1 MAGKEYSL
9 KAVLSATDK
18 ISPALKKIDANFGKI
33 GRSFSALGKSSA
45 ALASKFA
52 LPLTVL
58 GGVGGFSLKAAVDK
72 FTSLGDSID
81 KASKRAGVSAQSLQ
95 KLRYAAGLGGM
106 SAEQMDQA
114 LAKLTYNMGQAAR
127 GENKNL
133 AAIFRRLGVSLKDS
147 KGNIRDAADV
157 MRNLAQAVKNNE
169 SPAVRLRILTA
180 AFGDELAKRMIPV
193 LESGAA
199 GLDEMGNEAEKLG
212 IVMNDKM
219 VADSAH
225 LTDTMSKFSQVLDGV
240 SATIGASLAPVI
252 ETIVKRIQDWVTAN
266 KDLITQRLEAIFEK
280 ISKAVSEID
289 FEKAVDGV
297 FNLIDGVMN
306 FVDSIGGWDT
316 IIKGFGALIGLT
328 LVGNMI
334 SLGQSLY
341 GIGAAITTAFGPWGW
356 IIGGAIAAG
365 IALWKNW
372 DDISTWFEN
381 SFPNLSKVL
390 KGLPDGFSL
399 AWDNACKNIRALWS
413 GLTETW
419 ENIKKKLS
427 WEGIK
432 GSAREMLGLSREE
445 AKPQRPAPM
454 MSSSAA
460 SMSRGLSTQKT
471 EVDNRLEVVVKIPN
485 GTEAQVNKQDSS
497 GGYFSA
503 STQNYPVEGLTD
515 L

>member
-114 LAKLTYNMGQAAR
+114 LVKLTYNMGKAAR
-127 GENKNL
+127 GENKEL
-133 AAIFRRLGVSLKDS
+133 AAIFKRLGVSLKDS

-180 AFGDELAKRMIPV
+180 AVGDDLAKQLIPV
-193 LESGAA
+193 LEGGAA
-199 GLDEMGNEAEKLG
+199 GLDDMGNEAEKLG

-297 FNLIDGVMN
+297 FNLIDGFMN

-341 GIGAAITTAFGPWGW
+341 GVGAAITAAFGPWGW

-372 DDISTWFEN
+372 DDISAWFKKT
-381 SFPNLSKVL
+381 FPDLSKVL
-390 KGLPDGFSL
+390 SKLPEGFSL
-399 AWDNACKNIRALWS
+399 AWDNACKSIRKLWD

-427 WEGIK
+427 WENIK

-445 AKPQRPAPM
+445 AKPQRSAPM
-454 MSSSAA
+454 ISSSEAA
-460 SMSRGLSTQKT
+460 AMSRGLPTQKT
-471 EVDNRLEVVVKIPN
+471 EVDNRLEVVVKVPN

-503 STQNYPVEGLTD
+503 STQNYPIED
-515 L
+515 C

>member
-18 ISPALKKIDANFGKI
+18 ISPALKKIDSNFGKLN
-33 GRSFSALGKSSA
+33 RAFSSLGKSSA

-114 LAKLTYNMGQAAR
+114 LVKLTYNMGKAAR
-127 GENKNL
+127 GENKEL
-133 AAIFRRLGVSLKDS
+133 AAIFKRLGVSLKDS

-180 AFGDELAKRMIPV
+180 AVGDDLAKQLIPV

-199 GLDEMGNEAEKLG
+199 GLDKMRKEAEELG
-212 IVMNDKM
+212 IVMSDKQ
-219 VADSAH
+219 VADAAH
-225 LTDTMSKFSQVLDGV
+225 LSDTLSKFSKVLDGV
-240 SATIGASLAPVI
+240 ATCIGASLAPVI
-252 ETIVKRIQDWVTAN
+252 EKIVKRIQDWVTAN
-266 KDLITQRLEAIFEK
+266 QDLITQRLESIFEK
-280 ISKAVSEID
+280 ISKALEEID
-289 FEKAVDGV
+289 FESAVNWV
-297 FNLIDGVMN
+297 FNCIEAFTDFM
-306 FVDSIGGWDT
+306 DSIGGVET
-316 IIKGFGALIGLT
+316 IIKAFGAVIAVDL
-328 LVGNMI
+328 LVNLF
-334 SLGQSLY
+334 SLCKSLY
-341 GIGAAITTAFGPWGW
+341 GVGMALKAIASPWLIVAGAAV
-356 IIGGAIAAG
+356 AAG
-365 IALWKNW
+365 YLIWKNW
-372 DDISTWFEN
+372 DDISAWFKKT
-381 SFPNLSKVL
+381 FPDLSKVL
-390 KGLPDGFSL
+390 SKLPEGFSL
-399 AWDNACKNIRALWS
+399 AWDNACKSIRKLWD

-454 MSSSAA
+454 MSSSEAA
-460 SMSRGLSTQKT
+460 SMSRGLPTQKT

-515 L
+515 